1 MKGSESKSAHPAM
14 PKTGAK
20 DTGKNHDRTVKLGEG
35 LNIGAVHS
43 AHTKMKGGDGSAKE
57 NSSVQAKA
65 HAANR
70 RREAGGADPM
80 GDCE

>member
-1 MKGSESKSAHPAM
+1 M

-20 DTGKNHDRTVKLGEG
+20 DTGKNHDRTIKLGEG
-35 LNIGAVHS
+35 LDYDAVAPSHVKLS
-43 AHTKMKGGDGSAKE
+43 GKTVAKE
-57 NSSVQAKA
+57 NKSVQNKA
-65 HAANR
+65 HMAIR